1 MVRGWRS
8 FLFLLAGIVSAG
20 VLVGN
25 VYGKGTVLGFVQVG
39 AEGTWRLT
47 NTRSVKES
55 AEKAGFNLVFRE
67 GSTNFSNQIEEMRE
81 LILTGVDVL
90 AFSPSQVDGWDEILQ
105 EAKDAGVPVIVL
117 DRAIEVSDPDLYVTH
132 IGSDMLDEGR
142 RAGKWLLNYMKSQ
155 GKTGEVSVAVLEGVA
170 GSTPAVHRDQG
181 FREVLS
187 ADPNYKIVATKPADF
202 SFAKG
207 KEVMAEFLKKTNG
220 NIDVVFAHN
229 DDMALGAI
237 EAIEEFGKV
246 PGKDIVIVGVD
257 AIKKAFEA
265 IISGKMNATIEC
277 SPLLGPQL
285 VGAVNDLL
293 AGKPV
298 DKRIVTIEKDYDQTN
313 AAAELQNRTY

>member
-1 MVRGWRS
+1 MYRGLRS
-8 FLFLLAGIVSAG
+8 FLFLLAGVVCAG
-20 VLVGN
+20 MVAGN
-25 VYGKGTVLGFVQVG
+25 AYGKSTVLGFVQVG

-55 AEKAGFNLVFRE
+55 AEKAGFNLVFKE

-105 EAKDAGVPVIVL
+105 EAQDAGIPVIVL

-187 ADPNYKIVATKPADF
+187 ADSNYKIVATKPADF

-207 KEVMAEFLKKTNG
+207 KEVMAEFLKKTGG

-237 EAIEEFGKV
+237 EAIEESGKV
-246 PGKDIVIVGVD
+246 PGKDVVIIGVD

-265 IISGKMNATIEC
+265 IIAGKMNATIEC

-285 VGAVNDLL
+285 VDAVNDLV

-313 AAAELQNRTY
+313 AAAELKNRTY